1 MIRSWIL
8 ACILATIW
16 IARPV
21 AACTCSDLGSVAE
34 EYRQSSAV
42 FVGRIV
48 SMEVSSKIIKGERVE
63 SMIATFVV
71 ERRWKGSS
79 FRRLRV
85 QTCGTQTMV
94 CTCGADFRLGQRYVV
109 FAGGKPLQTS
119 SCNRNTILAQLPKGE
134 AERLRATG
142 AALPGDDL
150 LRELDE
156 IANRK

>member
-1 MIRSWIL
+1 MIRSSIL
-8 ACILATIW
+8 ACILVTMW

-21 AACTCSDLGSVAE
+21 VACTCSDLGSIAD

-42 FVGRIV
+42 FVGRII
-48 SMEVSSKIIKGERVE
+48 SIEVSSTIIKGERVE
-63 SMIATFVV
+63 NMIATFFV

-79 FRRLRV
+79 VRRLRV
-85 QTCGTQTMV
+85 QTCGTQTFV
-94 CTCGADFRLGQRYVV
+94 CTCGADFQLGQRYVV

-134 AERLRATG
+134 AAKIRATG
-142 AALPGDDL
+142 AEVSGYDL
-150 LRELDE
+150 LRELDV